1 MSIDSSGIATFT
13 NNTKIKKAGRASLH
27 IGSTDASGA
36 VIFLDGD
43 SNGDVSG
50 GDYSFIEHTSSG
62 DLCFYA
68 DNPNNNSKLK
78 FYTADAGTL
87 SLTLDG
93 YDATVAGDISDS
105 KGNLRTL
112 PRNEPGAL
120 YTAVT
125 ADKGKF
131 ISNGNDV
138 TFDNTA
144 TWNTGDVV
152 TVYNYST
159 STIQIISGTGVLI
172 HYTDG
177 TTASTGNR
185 TLAARGLCT
194 LLCVEGSNNTF
205 VISGAL
211 T

>member
-1 MSIDSSGIATFT
+1 MLR
-13 NNTKIKKAGRASLH
+13 K
-27 IGSTDASGA
+27 
-36 VIFLDGD
+36 
-43 SNGDVSG
+43 
-50 GDYSFIEHTSSG
+50 
-62 DLCFYA
+62 
-68 DNPNNNSKLK
+68 NPRRLPRSHPRRQRRL
-78 FYTADAGTL
+78 
-87 SLTLDG
+87 
-93 YDATVAGDISDS
+93 
-105 KGNLRTL
+105 LRNL
-112 PRNEPGAL
+112 PRNEPGSNTA

-131 ISNGNDV
+131 LSVNSNV
-138 TFDNTA
+138 TFDNSA

-152 TVYNYST
+152 TVYNYGS
-159 STIQIISGTGVLI
+159 SALTIVSGTGVLI